1 MALNNNFI
9 PQTSLVFAPR
19 DFSQQIAQQAAAD
32 TKGLQNAFKFGTQ
45 VYDFVKQNQ
54 IADAIKD
61 GDVNKAAVL
70 DAQRINNQDPT
81 SLFRWK
87 QGLDLSKQL
96 HDENLAAQQEMREA
110 DIERSKVERANE
122 EQKQRQALSNKITNT
137 LGTMGLNLNT
147 SPEQVQEYMN
157 TLATLKTEAENNGIP
172 LEAITR
178 KEAELQGRLPYD
190 DMMDLV
196 DEMEELEKNFDKGG
210 DFGSN
215 RNFKTFEAKMQDVW
229 NRSSR
234 DMRENRDFRNKYKEL
249 LTKRRPNTKKPV
261 KRMPK

>member
-96 HDENLAAQQEMREA
+96 HDDNLAAQKEIRKA

-137 LGTMGLNLNT
+137 LGTMSLNLNT

-157 TLATLKTEAENNGIP
+157 TLAALKTEAENNGIP

-215 RNFKTFEAKMQDVW
+215 RNFDTFEAKMQDLW
-229 NRSSR
+229 NRSTMA
-234 DMRENRDFRNKYKEL
+234 MRENRDFRNKYKDL
-249 LTKRRPNTKKPV
+249 LTKHRPNTK
-261 KRMPK
+261 PKVTRRPK